1 MERSRFR
8 ARGAAT
14 GEASGTRQRQGH
26 RRWIP
31 GLDHKI
37 SGQATTFFIYNFPEN
52 VEVKELWYRFQ
63 RYGKVIDV
71 FVPKKR
77 DKWGKRFGF
86 LRLLGVENESQMVR
100 RLNEIWIDSY
110 KLRVKTT
117 EDRSKERAKGTGTR
131 GRTQH
136 RVDRLVKPGQ
146 SYAQVVKGKE
156 QRTQSLPAS
165 VETLGGEDRA
175 STHLKK
181 GTIQTRQQNEK
192 EEVESCQ
199 ILKPKRSREK
209 DRDAESQGE
218 CMEFTPT
225 QEELKWLEGGMVAIL
240 KSLPLIN
247 DIQQRIDVDGG
258 LITVSPIGGRRVLL
272 TEKEP
277 GYLIE
282 FMNLNKELFDL
293 WFEDIK
299 PWDKEVQ
306 ERSRL
311 VWLRISGIPL
321 KAWTDRC
328 FKMIGESMGEV
339 VMIHGDTKMKS
350 ILCEGRILV
359 ICFAEH
365 KVVKQISLK
374 VEEQM
379 YEIQVIEE
387 EWRSNPDW
395 WLSDDDRQSESETES
410 EFSSEQNEEDQD
422 FGNAGICSE
431 DDVSMDEEH
440 LIHGSLLNSNF
451 KSSEEGKA
459 SWHAKEGD
467 AVIEDGASG
476 PPKSN
481 GPLEGKE
488 IGLRS
493 KSGLRGD
500 SRQEEIKRSK
510 ERGPKEAFEKETA
523 THRELAIRDSRRIRR
538 RQIEDCYPESFV
550 EIRAKETHGEF
561 SKTKLRQQQRAGTQT
576 STVSKVNPVVSDSF
590 SDGCIVNR
598 NRLIHS
604 EMALHEVRTMMS
616 MGKRLGIQIQN
627 NEEEVQSRL
636 LELEM
641 REVAGE

>member
-1 MERSRFR
+1 MERTRFR

-14 GEASGTRQRQGH
+14 GEASDTRQRQGH

-37 SGQATTFFIYNFPEN
+37 SGQATTFFIYNFPEK
-52 VEVKELWYRFQ
+52 VEAKDLWYRFQ
-63 RYGKVIDV
+63 MYGKVVDV

-86 LRLLGVENESQMVR
+86 LRLLGVQNVSQMVR

-117 EDRSKERAKGTGTR
+117 EDRSKERVKGTVTR

-156 QRTQSLPAS
+156 QRTQSLPTA
-165 VETLGGEDRA
+165 VETLGGEDRV

-181 GTIQTRQQNEK
+181 GTIQTRHQNEK

-209 DRDAESQGE
+209 VREAESQEE

-240 KSLPLIN
+240 KSLSLIT
-247 DIQQRIDVDGG
+247 DIQRRFDVDGG

-272 TEKEP
+272 TEKKT

-293 WFEDIK
+293 WFEVIK

-311 VWLRISGIPL
+311 VWLRIAGIPL
-321 KAWTDRC
+321 KAWSDRC

-359 ICFAEH
+359 ISSAEH
-365 KVVKQISLK
+365 KIVKQVSLK

-387 EWRSNPDW
+387 EWRSDPDW
-395 WLSDDDRQSESETES
+395 WLSDDDRQSESATES
-410 EFSSEQNEEDQD
+410 ESSSDQNEEDQD
-422 FGNAGICSE
+422 FGNAEICSE
-431 DDVSMDEEH
+431 DDVRMDEEH
-440 LIHGSLLNSNF
+440 LMHDSLLNSNF
-451 KSSEEGKA
+451 KSSEEGKT
-459 SWHAKEGD
+459 SWHAEEGD
-467 AVIEDGASG
+467 ADIEDGASG
-476 PPKSN
+476 PSKTN

-493 KSGLRGD
+493 KSGLRGEFN
-500 SRQEEIKRSK
+500 QEEIKRSK
-510 ERGPKEAFEKETA
+510 TRGPEEVFGRESATDRETA
-523 THRELAIRDSRRIRR
+523 IRGSRRTRR
-538 RQIEDCYPESFV
+538 RKIEDCYPESFV
-550 EIRAKETHGEF
+550 EIRAKETHGEV
-561 SKTKLRQQQRAGTQT
+561 SKTKLSQQQRDGTQS
-576 STVSKVNPVVSDSF
+576 STMSKVIPVVSDSL
-590 SDGCIVNR
+590 SDGCIINR

-636 LELEM
+636 MELEM
-641 REVAGE
+641 REAAGE

>member
-1 MERSRFR
+1 MERARFR

-63 RYGKVIDV
+63 MYGKVIDV

-86 LRLLGVENESQMVR
+86 LRLLGVQNVSQMVR

-117 EDRSKERAKGTGTR
+117 EDRSKERVKGSDTR

-165 VETLGGEDRA
+165 VETLGGEDRV

-209 DRDAESQGE
+209 DRDAESQE
-218 CMEFTPT
+218 ESMEFTPT
-225 QEELKWLEGGMVAIL
+225 QEELKWLEGSMVAIL
-240 KSLPLIN
+240 KSLSLIN
-247 DIQQRIDVDGG
+247 DIQRRIDVEGG

-272 TEKEP
+272 TEKET

-311 VWLRISGIPL
+311 VWLRIAGIPL

-359 ICFAEH
+359 ISSAEH
-365 KVVKQISLK
+365 KIVKQVSLK

-387 EWRSNPDW
+387 EWRSDPDW
-395 WLSDDDRQSESETES
+395 WLSDDDRQSESATES

-422 FGNAGICSE
+422 LGNAEICSE

-440 LIHGSLLNSNF
+440 LMHDSLLNSNF
-451 KSSEEGKA
+451 KSPEEGKTNC
-459 SWHAKEGD
+459 HAEEGD
-467 AVIEDGASG
+467 ADIEDGASG
-476 PPKSN
+476 PSKTN

-500 SRQEEIKRSK
+500 FRQEEIKRSK
-510 ERGPKEAFEKETA
+510 TRGPKEVLERGSATDRETA
-523 THRELAIRDSRRIRR
+523 TRDPRRTRR
-538 RQIEDCYPESFV
+538 RKIEDCYPESCV
-550 EIRAKETHGEF
+550 EIRAKETHRET
-561 SKTKLRQQQRAGTQT
+561 SKAKPRQQQRAGSQS
-576 STVSKVNPVVSDSF
+576 STVSKVNPVASDSI

-604 EMALHEVRTMMS
+604 EMALHEVRMMMS

-636 LELEM
+636 MELEM
-641 REVAGE
+641 REAAGE